1 MTFCTACASPIATP
15 NQACPTCGAL
25 HVSVAALQ
33 RSRSPGHVPAK
44 RSVLIRLLYLA
55 PIVLLFAVAGG
66 LVQRHISQQE
76 RLASAYAAAQDAAK
90 SGDIVSAREGFQA
103 IVGYR
108 DAAERSRE
116 IESRL
121 EPLEAAY
128 LDGLQAIDRGDYAAA
143 VELLAPVAEQAPQL
157 RDTITRLED
166 AQRLLAAELQ
176 REVDAAENIRD
187 WPAAE
192 RTLRELVALDPADD
206 GSRRRLGLLQ
216 REHGPVLLGN
226 DRALWLVA
234 PDGSEPRQL
243 TDAVH
248 VIWPVWS
255 PDRSQIAF
263 LAPDPED
270 PMGNVSLYR
279 IAVDGSTPERLVD
292 GVSAHAAPS
301 WSPDGAR
308 IAYTS
313 FAGYDPVYES
323 GAIGVRVL
331 DVETGQET
339 DLTGNEYALAFNPSW
354 SPDGTE
360 LAFIVKHQGLGERPQ
375 HAPGDVM
382 VTSLER
388 SAQDEF
394 ENVTNGA
401 VRDVWSVSWSP
412 RGGELLLYSLFGQ
425 TWYEP
430 PSTSIRVLN
439 RATGKIDQIAGIEQ
453 RPTMPIWS
461 PDGTRFAYTS
471 EETSIVVASSSGDQH
486 ELEAD
491 EALSGEITWSPDGQ
505 ALVLAPWD
513 ADTSSTVVD
522 LSGAEPFLSS
532 VRFEFD
538 ASPPFISPPQWA
550 PSVALPPDQNAALVP
565 PISGPPPS

>member
-1 MTFCTACASPIATP
+1 VH
-15 NQACPTCGAL
+15 G
-25 HVSVAALQ
+25 
-33 RSRSPGHVPAK
+33 SRFLGHAPAK
-44 RSVLIRLLYLA
+44 QSALIRLLYLA
-55 PIVLLFAVAGG
+55 PVLLLFAIAGG
-66 LVQRHISQQE
+66 AVQRHTSQQQA
-76 RLASAYAAAQDAAK
+76 LASAYAAAQDAARA
-90 SGDIVSAREGFQA
+90 GDIVAAREGFVA
-103 IVGYR
+103 LVGYR
-108 DAAERSRE
+108 DAAEQARE
-116 IESRL
+116 IETRL

-128 LDGLQAIDRGDYAAA
+128 LDGLQAIERGDYAAA
-143 VELLAPVAEQAPQL
+143 VELLAPVAEQAPGL
-157 RDTITRLED
+157 RDTVTRLED
-166 AQRLLAAELQ
+166 AQRLLVAEL
-176 REVDAAENIRD
+176 RRDVDAAETVRD
-187 WPAAE
+187 WPTAE
-192 RTLRELVALDPADD
+192 RTLRALVALDASDD
-206 GSRRRLGLLQ
+206 SSRRRLGLLQ
-216 REHGPVLLGN
+216 REHGPVVLGN

-323 GAIGVRVL
+323 GAIGVRVF
-331 DVETGQET
+331 DVESGEET
-339 DLTGNEYALAFNPSW
+339 DLTGAEYSLAFNPSW
-354 SPDGTE
+354 SPDGSQI
-360 LAFIVKHQGLGERPQ
+360 AFIVKHQGLGERPQ

-382 VTSLER
+382 VANLER
-388 SAQDEF
+388 SIDEF
-394 ENVTNGA
+394 ENLTDGA

-412 RGGELLLYSLFGQ
+412 RGDELLLYSLFGQ

-430 PSTSIRVLN
+430 PSTSVRMLN
-439 RATGKIDQIAGIEQ
+439 RVTGEIDQLAGLEE
-453 RPTMPIWS
+453 RPTMPVWS
-461 PDGTRFAYTS
+461 PDGTRFAFTS
-471 EETSIVVASSSGDQH
+471 KEKSIVIVNSTGNQY

-505 ALVLAPWD
+505 ALLLAPWD
-513 ADTSSTVVD
+513 ADTSSTLVD
-522 LSGAEPFLSS
+522 FSGAEAVLSS

-550 PSVALPPDQNAALVP
+550 PAVALPPDQNAAVVP
-565 PISGPPPS
+565 PSGGPPLS